1 MHYKPYKILLYCS
14 MRYKTCMSKSIPT
27 LANDL
32 NIFRDLKPVMAWYWM
47 DAIVYL
53 WFVLHGL

>member
-1 MHYKPYKILLYCS
+1 
-14 MRYKTCMSKSIPT
+14 MSKSIPT

-47 DAIVYL
+47 DVIVYL
-53 WFVLHGL
+53 